1 MEAQNSF
8 NRSDPDLVRRAA
20 GFSSATLHEAM
31 GRRGALSYGIKPIF
45 PDMKLCGP
53 VLTVSSPPVDN
64 LTIHKAIYKAQEGDI
79 LLVVV
84 GGVYEAGYWG
94 EIMATAAQARGIAGL
109 VIDGCVRDADLI
121 HEMGFPVFSR
131 GLSIRGT
138 NKRGGGTINA
148 PLFMDG
154 TVVHPGDLIVGD
166 RDGVVVVP
174 AAEIAQVLEEA
185 RKREEK
191 EEKIMKEL
199 RAGKT
204 TLELYGW
211 R

>member
-1 MEAQNSF
+1 
-8 NRSDPDLVRRAA
+8 
-20 GFSSATLHEAM
+20 
-31 GRRGALSYGIKPIF
+31 
-45 PDMKLCGP
+45 
-53 VLTVSSPPVDN
+53 
-64 LTIHKAIYKAQEGDI
+64 
-79 LLVVV
+79 
-84 GGVYEAGYWG
+84 
-94 EIMATAAQARGIAGL
+94 
-109 VIDGCVRDADLI
+109 
-121 HEMGFPVFSR
+121 MGFPVFSR